1 MSPVAVVTG
10 AAGCIGRATSA
21 RLADRGDTVV
31 LLDVDEP
38 ALGRALDELRAG
50 PRRLEPIVCDVT
62 DPERVR
68 ACLSHVEAHV
78 GPIEL
83 LVNNAGGNRTTLLEE
98 TTPDDWRRDV
108 ELNLNASFYT
118 SSAVVPAMR
127 ARGRGCIVNVGS
139 VNGLAVFGD
148 PGYSAA
154 KAGLVQLTRQLATEY
169 GPVGIRTN
177 VVCPGTVKTRAWAQ
191 MLERRPDL
199 FQRLASLCS
208 LGDLATPDDVA
219 AAIAFLA
226 SPDARCIHGAVL
238 VVDAGLTA
246 GVPHVMRA
254 FTNNPADHE
263 P

>member
-1 MSPVAVVTG
+1 MTEVAIITG

-21 RLADRGDTVV
+21 RLADRGDVVV

-38 ALGRALDELRAG
+38 ALGRALDELRSEH
-50 PRRLEPIVCDVT
+50 RRLEPMVCDVT

-68 ACLSHVEAHV
+68 ACMADVEARI
-78 GPIEL
+78 GPIEI
-83 LVNNAGGNRTTLLEE
+83 LVNNAGGNRSTLLEE
-98 TTPDDWRRDV
+98 TSVDDWRGDV

-118 SSAVVPAMR
+118 CSAVVPAMR

-169 GPVGIRTN
+169 GPAGIRAN

-191 MLERRPDL
+191 LLERRPDL
-199 FQRLASLCS
+199 FQRLSALCS
-208 LGDLATPDDVA
+208 LGDIATPDDVA
-219 AAIAFLA
+219 AAIAFLSSA
-226 SPDARCIHGAVL
+226 DARCIHGAVL
-238 VVDAGLTA
+238 VIDAGLTA
-246 GVPHVMRA
+246 GIPHVMRA
-254 FTNNPADHE
+254 FTNNPADSN